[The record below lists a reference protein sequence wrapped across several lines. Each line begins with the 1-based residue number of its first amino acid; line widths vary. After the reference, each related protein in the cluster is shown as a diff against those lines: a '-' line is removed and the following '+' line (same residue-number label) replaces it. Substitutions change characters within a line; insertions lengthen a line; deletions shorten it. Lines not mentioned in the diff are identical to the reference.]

1 MKIVVSSSGKDL
13 DSQIDPR
20 FGRCAYFVIVN
31 TDDMSFETFENE
43 STALGGGAGIQA
55 AQFVTSKETQVVVT
69 GNVGPNAV
77 RALSAAGVEVITG
90 QTDTV
95 RKAVEDYK
103 MGKLTGVNEA
113 DVSKHHG
120 MGRRREK

>member
-43 STALGGGAGIQA
+43 STALGGGAGVQA
-55 AQFVTSKETQVVVT
+55 AQFVTSKKIPVVVT
-69 GNVGPNAV
+69 GNIGPIAV
-77 RALSAAGVEVITG
+77 RALSAAGVKVITG
-90 QTDTV
+90 QTGTV
-95 RKAVEDYK
+95 IKAVEDYK
-103 MGKLTGVNEA
+103 MGKLIGVNEA
-113 DVSKHHG
+113 TVSQHHV